1 MEDSLKDLDLA
12 MRQPSALMVNRP
24 QVRRTRCINFKTA
37 GSGVVPMATVFRTL
51 LSRQAGLESS
61 WPARNLFKTPPL
73 GQEAL
78 CTRRLRC

>member
-1 MEDSLKDLDLA
+1 MKDLDLA
-12 MRQPSALMVNRP
+12 MRRSAARMVNRP
-24 QVRRTRCINFKTA
+24 QVRRTHCINFKMA